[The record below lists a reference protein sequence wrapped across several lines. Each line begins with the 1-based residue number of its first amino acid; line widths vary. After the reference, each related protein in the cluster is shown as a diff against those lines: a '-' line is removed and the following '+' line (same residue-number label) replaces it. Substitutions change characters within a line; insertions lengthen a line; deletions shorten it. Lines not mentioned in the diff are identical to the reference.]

1 MQETVVEPVYQKM
14 VFWVSVAF
22 ILNFSG
28 NFFLFL
34 YSKNSFNSVEFQR
47 QYTIIYS
54 SVTILKNILLCIAV
68 SIKEKK
74 KELQSDSFYIDSSLD
89 DSFLFKN
96 EK

>member
-1 MQETVVEPVYQKM
+1 MQETIVEPVYQKM

-28 NFFLFL
+28 NFFLFI
-34 YSKNSFNSVEFQR
+34 YSKNSFDSVEFQR

-54 SVTILKNILLCIAV
+54 SVTILKNVLLCIAV
-68 SIKEKK
+68 SIKEKR
-74 KELQSDSFYIDSSLD
+74 KEVQFDNSYIDSSLD
-89 DSFLFKN
+89 NSLLFKN